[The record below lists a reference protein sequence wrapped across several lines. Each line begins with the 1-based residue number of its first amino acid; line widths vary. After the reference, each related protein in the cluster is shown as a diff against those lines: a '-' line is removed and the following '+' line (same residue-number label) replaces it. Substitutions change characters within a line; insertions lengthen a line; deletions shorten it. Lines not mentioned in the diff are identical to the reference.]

1 MADKT
6 INVRHV
12 QKHDTENNWS
22 SKNPVLLAGEMAFTT
37 DGTNAGKYKLGDGT
51 SKWSALSYA
60 KAKLEKSDVTTALGY
75 TPPTTNTTYSTGTAS
90 TSGLTKLYTSTGSAT
105 DGTMTQ
111 AAINTALSGKASSS
125 HTHTKSQI
133 TDFPTSLPANGG
145 NASTANKLTTARS
158 ISLGSGASGSVN
170 FDGSGNVT
178 LPVNSVSEAYL
189 SWGGKNFSGSYG
201 CIDAAMISELG
212 ANRLAFG
219 SGEGI
224 SVEYSRDSGSTWTDY
239 GLPAGSRSSIL
250 STGYNTY
257 IGKADSSNK
266 ATAAYMLRITLDTDK
281 IPVYTQLNKFAI
293 YLSTSGCNGCYCS
306 IDASL
311 EATPTKWVNFAN
323 KVDVS
328 GWSGWN
334 IINTKTITTY
344 GNSSSVQYGLIRFT
358 FGCTSGS
365 TNYTGLNISKIMG
378 FGGVGWGTPSNM
390 AANGHLYSY
399 DSYQNATFPGTVTA
413 KSFNGTATKATTAE
427 NVTGVEASANV
438 DRHVWFSDGGSE
450 TVRGYDDNFK
460 YNPTTKLLSTNISGN
475 ASTAS
480 KLGTGTTGSS
490 TQPVYFTGG
499 KPTACSY
506 TLGKSVPSNAVF
518 TDTNTWR
525 PLGTTADT
533 ACAGNDSR
541 LSDARPA
548 SDVSAWAKASSKPS
562 YSKGEVGLGNVDNT
576 ADNAKSVKYA
586 TSAGSATS
594 STKITN
600 AGHIDSVDKLNN
612 SAMEANTF
620 KYATIAS
627 LSGLDGWD
635 NNDGIVLSASWS
647 SNANYGHQIL
657 LDDSGYDIAHRY
669 RNNGTWSPWKRL
681 IDTNNYTSYCAPL
694 SHTHSK
700 SQITDFPTSLPASD
714 VYSWAKASSKPSY
727 TKSEIG
733 LGNVD
738 NTADANKSVKYATSA
753 GSASSATTATKLS
766 TSAGSS
772 TQPIYF
778 SNGTPTACSYT
789 LGKSVP
795 SNAVFTDTTYT
806 VATTS
811 KDGLMSSADKTV
823 LNSVVSRMKR
833 NVFVIT
839 DSYGVYKSNSDA
851 SGDPMVFPS
860 YFTKVFNFMG
870 FVAHHGGNFNAGA
883 SNSADFAAIYKN
895 EAKPKITADLTDL
908 IIVGGFNDREAEP
921 SAIHAGIKRLYDA
934 VIKDYPNCKISIGHF
949 GWSSTP
955 DSKVRDSMLT
965 HSLVA
970 YRACT
975 TDGCAYMPNSE
986 YTMHN
991 YSLFTTDNV
1000 HPNTNGK
1007 AEIVKQIFEYLCTG
1021 TCDVHYPYRLITIPA
1036 TGNIT
1041 TAYQVGFKLD
1051 NNIVTMYLP
1060 NTSLTFKKY
1069 PPMGAN
1075 ALSQFMCIAS
1085 IGSRD
1090 TCGYAM
1096 GMYDDKYHVQKS
1108 LPIKGYFT
1116 CSDGTFRP
1124 LDPCDFYLQ
1133 GGFIM
1138 CRANILASPTSAY
1151 LPDFY
1156 ATGFQIRGCVI
1167 QLTCD
1172 QC

>member
-12 QKHDTENNWS
+12 QKHDTESNWT

-60 KAKLEKSDVTTALGY
+60 KAKLEKTDVTTALGY

-90 TSGLTKLYTSTGSAT
+90 TSGLTKLYTSAGSAT

-111 AAINTALSGKASSS
+111 AAINTALSGKAPNS

-178 LPVNSVSEAYL
+178 LPVDSVSEAYL

-239 GLPAGSRSSIL
+239 DLSVGQRSSIL
-250 STGYNTY
+250 STGYNAY
-257 IGKADSSNK
+257 IGKANSSNK

-281 IPVYTQLNKFAI
+281 IPVYTVLNKFAI
-293 YLSTSGCNGCYCS
+293 YLSTNGCNGCYCS

-334 IINTKTITTY
+334 IINTRNITTY

-365 TNYTGLNISKIMG
+365 TNYTGLSISKIMG
-378 FGGVGWGTPSNM
+378 FGGVGWSTPSNM

-399 DSYQNATFPGTVTA
+399 DTYQNVVFPGTVKA
-413 KSFNGTATKATTAE
+413 KSFNGTATTATTAE
-427 NVTGVEASANV
+427 NVTGVNATANV
-438 DRHVWFSDGGSE
+438 DRHVWFSDGSSE
-450 TVRGYDDNFK
+450 TTRGYDDNFK

-490 TQPVYFTGG
+490 TQPVYFSNGV
-499 KPTACSY
+499 PTACSY

-541 LSDARPA
+541 LSNARPA

-562 YSKGEVGLGNVDNT
+562 YS
-576 ADNAKSVKYA
+576 
-586 TSAGSATS
+586 
-594 STKITN
+594 
-600 AGHIDSVDKLNN
+600 
-612 SAMEANTF
+612 
-620 KYATIAS
+620 
-627 LSGLDGWD
+627 
-635 NNDGIVLSASWS
+635 
-647 SNANYGHQIL
+647 
-657 LDDSGYDIAHRY
+657 
-669 RNNGTWSPWKRL
+669 
-681 IDTNNYTSYCAPL
+681 
-694 SHTHSK
+694 
-700 SQITDFPTSLPASD
+700 
-714 VYSWAKASSKPSY
+714 
-727 TKSEIG
+727 KSEIG

-806 VATTS
+806 VASTS
-811 KDGLMSSADKTV
+811 KDGLMSSTDKTT

-895 EAKPKITADLTDL
+895 EAKPKITAELTDL

-1041 TAYQVGFKLD
+1041 TTYKVGFKLD

-1060 NTSLTFKKY
+1060 NTSLTFKNY

-1096 GMYDDKYHVQKS
+1096 GMYDDSYHVQKS

-1156 ATGFQIRGCVI
+1156 PTGFQIRGCVI

>member
-12 QKHDTENNWS
+12 QKHDTENNWT

-60 KAKLEKSDVTTALGY
+60 KAKLEKSDVTGALGY

-90 TSGLTKLYTSTGSAT
+90 TSGLTKLYTSTGNAT

-111 AAINTALSGKASSS
+111 AAINAALSGKAPSI

-189 SWGGKNFSGSYG
+189 SWGGKNFAGSYG
-201 CIDAAMISELG
+201 CIDAAMIPELG

-219 SGEGI
+219 SGDGI
-224 SVEYSRDSGSTWTDY
+224 TIEYSRDSGATWTSCNLSSTNR
-239 GLPAGSRSSIL
+239 GLML
-250 STGYNTY
+250 STGYSVS
-257 IGKADSSNK
+257 IGMANSTNK
-266 ATAAYMLRITLDTDK
+266 ATAAYMLRVTLDTDK
-281 IPVYTQLNKFAI
+281 IPVYTVLNKFAI
-293 YLSTSGCNGCYCS
+293 YVSTNGSNGCYCS

-311 EATPTKWVNFAN
+311 ESTPTTWVNFAS
-323 KVDVS
+323 KVNIS

-334 IINTKTITTY
+334 IINTNDITTY
-344 GNSSSVQYGLIRFT
+344 GNSKATQYGLIRFT

-365 TNYTGLNISKIMG
+365 TTYNGLEINRIMG
-378 FGGVGWGTPSNM
+378 FGGVGWKTPSNM
-390 AANGHLYSY
+390 AKNGHLYSY
-399 DSYQNATFPGTVTA
+399 DGVGNVTFPAKVTA
-413 KSFNGTATKATTAE
+413 NAFIGQ
-427 NVTGVEASANV
+427 
-438 DRHVWFSDGGSE
+438 
-450 TVRGYDDNFK
+450 
-460 YNPTTKLLSTNISGN
+460 LSGN
-475 ASTAS
+475 ANTATALTS
-480 KLGTGTTGSS
+480 SAGSA
-490 TQPVYFTGG
+490 TQPVYFSDG
-499 KPTACSY
+499 KPVATTY

-541 LSDARPA
+541 LSNARPA
-548 SDVSAWAKASSKPS
+548 SDVSAWAKASTKPS
-562 YSKGEVGLGNVDNT
+562 YS
-576 ADNAKSVKYA
+576 
-586 TSAGSATS
+586 
-594 STKITN
+594 
-600 AGHIDSVDKLNN
+600 
-612 SAMEANTF
+612 
-620 KYATIAS
+620 
-627 LSGLDGWD
+627 
-635 NNDGIVLSASWS
+635 
-647 SNANYGHQIL
+647 
-657 LDDSGYDIAHRY
+657 
-669 RNNGTWSPWKRL
+669 
-681 IDTNNYTSYCAPL
+681 
-694 SHTHSK
+694 
-700 SQITDFPTSLPASD
+700 
-714 VYSWAKASSKPSY
+714 
-727 TKSEIG
+727 KSEIG

-811 KDGLMSSADKTV
+811 KDGLMSSTDKTT

-839 DSYGVYKSNSDA
+839 DSYGVYKSNSDP

-1041 TAYQVGFKLD
+1041 TTYQVGFKLD
-1051 NNIVTMYLP
+1051 NNIVTMFLP
-1060 NTSLTFKKY
+1060 NTSLAFKNY
-1069 PPMGAN
+1069 PSMGAN

>member
-12 QKHDTENNWS
+12 QKHDTENNWT

-60 KAKLEKSDVTTALGY
+60 KAKLEKSDVTGALGY

-90 TSGLTKLYTSTGSAT
+90 TSGLTKLYTSTGNAT

-111 AAINTALSGKASSS
+111 AAINTALSGKAPNS

-219 SGEGI
+219 IGEGI
-224 SVEYSRDSGSTWTDY
+224 SIEYSRDGGSTWTDY
-239 GLPAGSRSSIL
+239 GLPADTRSSIL
-250 STGYNTY
+250 STGYGVY

-266 ATAAYMLRITLDTDK
+266 ATATYMLRITLDTDK
-281 IPVYTQLNKFAI
+281 IQVYTQLNKFAI

-334 IINTKTITTY
+334 IINTETITTY
-344 GNSSSVQYGLIRFT
+344 GNSPSVQYGLIRFT

-365 TNYTGLNISKIMG
+365 TKYTGLNISKIMG

-399 DSYQNATFPGTVTA
+399 DSYQNAVFPGTIKA
-413 KSFNGTATKATTAE
+413 KRFNGTATTATTAE

-480 KLGTGTTGSS
+480 KLSTSTAGSS
-490 TQPVYFTGG
+490 TQPVYFSGG
-499 KPTACSY
+499 
-506 TLGKSVPSNAVF
+506 V
-518 TDTNTWR
+518 
-525 PLGTTADT
+525 
-533 ACAGNDSR
+533 
-541 LSDARPA
+541 
-548 SDVSAWAKASSKPS
+548 
-562 YSKGEVGLGNVDNT
+562 
-576 ADNAKSVKYA
+576 
-586 TSAGSATS
+586 
-594 STKITN
+594 
-600 AGHIDSVDKLNN
+600 
-612 SAMEANTF
+612 
-620 KYATIAS
+620 
-627 LSGLDGWD
+627 
-635 NNDGIVLSASWS
+635 
-647 SNANYGHQIL
+647 
-657 LDDSGYDIAHRY
+657 
-669 RNNGTWSPWKRL
+669 
-681 IDTNNYTSYCAPL
+681 
-694 SHTHSK
+694 
-700 SQITDFPTSLPASD
+700 
-714 VYSWAKASSKPSY
+714 
-727 TKSEIG
+727 
-733 LGNVD
+733 
-738 NTADANKSVKYATSA
+738 
-753 GSASSATTATKLS
+753 
-766 TSAGSS
+766 
-772 TQPIYF
+772 
-778 SNGTPTACSYT
+778 PTACSYT

-806 VATTS
+806 VASTS
-811 KDGLMSSADKTV
+811 KDGLMSSTDKTT
-823 LNSVVSRMKR
+823 LNSVVSRVKR

-895 EAKPKITADLTDL
+895 EAKPKITAELTDL

-965 HSLVA
+965 YSLVA

-1021 TCDVHYPYRLITIPA
+1021 TCDVHYPYRLITLPA

-1041 TAYQVGFKLD
+1041 TTYQVGFKLD

>member
-12 QKHDTENNWS
+12 QKHDTENNWT

-60 KAKLEKSDVTTALGY
+60 KAKLEKSDVTGALGY

-239 GLPAGSRSSIL
+239 GLSADVRTCLLSI
-250 STGYNTY
+250 GYNTY

-378 FGGVGWGTPSNM
+378 FGGVGWTTPSNM
-390 AANGHLYSY
+390 ASNGHLYSY
-399 DSYQNATFPGTVTA
+399 DRYQNAAFPGIVKA
-413 KSFNGTATKATTAE
+413 KSFNGTATSATTAE

-480 KLGTGTTGSS
+480 KLGTGTTGSA
-490 TQPVYFTGG
+490 TQPVYFSNG
-499 KPTACSY
+499 KPVATTY
-506 TLGKSVPSNAVF
+506 TLGKSVPSNAAF

-548 SDVSAWAKASSKPS
+548 SDVSAWAKASTKPS
-562 YSKGEVGLGNVDNT
+562 YS
-576 ADNAKSVKYA
+576 
-586 TSAGSATS
+586 
-594 STKITN
+594 
-600 AGHIDSVDKLNN
+600 
-612 SAMEANTF
+612 
-620 KYATIAS
+620 
-627 LSGLDGWD
+627 
-635 NNDGIVLSASWS
+635 
-647 SNANYGHQIL
+647 
-657 LDDSGYDIAHRY
+657 
-669 RNNGTWSPWKRL
+669 
-681 IDTNNYTSYCAPL
+681 
-694 SHTHSK
+694 
-700 SQITDFPTSLPASD
+700 
-714 VYSWAKASSKPSY
+714 
-727 TKSEIG
+727 KSEIG

-766 TSAGSS
+766 TSAGSA
-772 TQPIYF
+772 TQPVYF
-778 SNGTPTACSYT
+778 SGGKPTACSYT

-806 VATTS
+806 VASTS
-811 KDGLMSSADKTV
+811 KDGLMSSADKTA
-823 LNSVVSRMKR
+823 LTSVVSRVKR

-955 DSKVRDSMLT
+955 DSEVRDSMLT

-975 TDGCAYMPNSE
+975 TYGCAYMPNSE

>member
-518 TDTNTWR
+518 TDT
-525 PLGTTADT
+525 
-533 ACAGNDSR
+533 
-541 LSDARPA
+541 
-548 SDVSAWAKASSKPS
+548 
-562 YSKGEVGLGNVDNT
+562 
-576 ADNAKSVKYA
+576 
-586 TSAGSATS
+586 
-594 STKITN
+594 
-600 AGHIDSVDKLNN
+600 
-612 SAMEANTF
+612 
-620 KYATIAS
+620 
-627 LSGLDGWD
+627 
-635 NNDGIVLSASWS
+635 
-647 SNANYGHQIL
+647 
-657 LDDSGYDIAHRY
+657 
-669 RNNGTWSPWKRL
+669 
-681 IDTNNYTSYCAPL
+681 
-694 SHTHSK
+694 
-700 SQITDFPTSLPASD
+700 
-714 VYSWAKASSKPSY
+714 
-727 TKSEIG
+727 
-733 LGNVD
+733 
-738 NTADANKSVKYATSA
+738 
-753 GSASSATTATKLS
+753 
-766 TSAGSS
+766 
-772 TQPIYF
+772 
-778 SNGTPTACSYT
+778 
-789 LGKSVP
+789 
-795 SNAVFTDTTYT
+795 TYT
-806 VATTS
+806 VASTS
-811 KDGLMSSADKTV
+811 KDGLMSASDKTV

-883 SNSADFAAIYKN
+883 SNPADFAAIYKN

-955 DSKVRDSMLT
+955 DSEVRDSMLT

>member
-250 STGYNTY
+250 STGYNVY

-266 ATAAYMLRITLDTDK
+266 ATATYMLRITLDTDK
-281 IPVYTQLNKFAI
+281 IQVYTQLNKFAI
-293 YLSTSGCNGCYCS
+293 YLSTNGCNGCYCS

-378 FGGVGWGTPSNM
+378 FGGVGWTTPSNM
-390 AANGHLYSY
+390 ASNGHLYSY
-399 DSYQNATFPGTVTA
+399 DRYQNAAFPGTVKA
-413 KSFNGTATKATTAE
+413 KSFNGTATSATTAE

-480 KLGTGTTGSS
+480 KLGTGTTGSA
-490 TQPVYFTGG
+490 TQPVYFSNG
-499 KPTACSY
+499 KPVATTY
-506 TLGKSVPSNAVF
+506 TLGKSVPSNAAF

-541 LSDARPA
+541 LSNAR
-548 SDVSAWAKASSKPS
+548 
-562 YSKGEVGLGNVDNT
+562 
-576 ADNAKSVKYA
+576 
-586 TSAGSATS
+586 
-594 STKITN
+594 
-600 AGHIDSVDKLNN
+600 
-612 SAMEANTF
+612 
-620 KYATIAS
+620 
-627 LSGLDGWD
+627 
-635 NNDGIVLSASWS
+635 
-647 SNANYGHQIL
+647 
-657 LDDSGYDIAHRY
+657 
-669 RNNGTWSPWKRL
+669 
-681 IDTNNYTSYCAPL
+681 
-694 SHTHSK
+694 
-700 SQITDFPTSLPASD
+700 PASD

-727 TKSEIG
+727 TKSEVG

-738 NTADANKSVKYATSA
+738 NTADSQKSVKYATSA
-753 GSASSATTATKLS
+753 GSANSVTWENVSGKPSTFTPSSHTHSYAGSSSAGGSATSAVKLDS
-766 TSAGSS
+766 SAGSV

-778 SNGTPTACSYT
+778 SGGKPTACSYT

-806 VATTS
+806 VASTS
-811 KDGLMSSADKTV
+811 KDGLMSSADKTA
-823 LNSVVSRMKR
+823 LTSVVSRVKR

-955 DSKVRDSMLT
+955 DSEVRDSMLT

>member
-12 QKHDTENNWS
+12 QKHDTENNWT

-60 KAKLEKSDVTTALGY
+60 KAKLEKSDVTGALGY

-111 AAINTALSGKASSS
+111 AAISTALSGKAPSS

-201 CIDAAMISELG
+201 CIDAAMIPELG

-239 GLPAGSRSSIL
+239 GLSADVRTCLLSI
-250 STGYNTY
+250 GYNTY

-328 GWSGWN
+328 GWPGWN

-399 DSYQNATFPGTVTA
+399 DKYQNVTFPATVNA
-413 KSFNGTATKATTAE
+413 PYFNGQAKGIRDYNDTSRTIQIGFSGAGLTTDTLNYIAGYSDNGTHIKDVSKDVLKSWLAINNVNNTADADKNVKTATALTT
-427 NVTGVEASANV
+427 SA
-438 DRHVWFSDGGSE
+438 GG
-450 TVRGYDDNFK
+450 
-460 YNPTTKLLSTNISGN
+460 
-475 ASTAS
+475 A
-480 KLGTGTTGSS
+480 
-490 TQPVYFTGG
+490 TQPVYFSNG
-499 KPTACSY
+499 KPVATTY

-541 LSDARPA
+541 LSNAR
-548 SDVSAWAKASSKPS
+548 
-562 YSKGEVGLGNVDNT
+562 
-576 ADNAKSVKYA
+576 
-586 TSAGSATS
+586 
-594 STKITN
+594 
-600 AGHIDSVDKLNN
+600 
-612 SAMEANTF
+612 
-620 KYATIAS
+620 
-627 LSGLDGWD
+627 
-635 NNDGIVLSASWS
+635 
-647 SNANYGHQIL
+647 
-657 LDDSGYDIAHRY
+657 
-669 RNNGTWSPWKRL
+669 
-681 IDTNNYTSYCAPL
+681 
-694 SHTHSK
+694 
-700 SQITDFPTSLPASD
+700 PASD

-727 TKSEIG
+727 TKSEVG

-738 NTADANKSVKYATSA
+738 NTADSQKSVKYATSA
-753 GSASSATTATKLS
+753 GSANSVTWENVSGKPSTFTPSSHTHSYAGSSSAGGSATSAVKLDS
-766 TSAGSS
+766 SAGSV

-778 SNGTPTACSYT
+778 SGGKPTACSYT

-806 VATTS
+806 VASTS
-811 KDGLMSSADKTV
+811 KDGLMSSADKTA
-823 LNSVVSRMKR
+823 LTSVVSRVKR

-1007 AEIVKQIFEYLCTG
+1007 SEIVKQIFEYLCTG

>member
-60 KAKLEKSDVTTALGY
+60 KAKLEKSDVTTALEY

-490 TQPVYFTGG
+490 TQPVYFSGG
-499 KPTACSY
+499 K
-506 TLGKSVPSNAVF
+506 
-518 TDTNTWR
+518 
-525 PLGTTADT
+525 
-533 ACAGNDSR
+533 
-541 LSDARPA
+541 
-548 SDVSAWAKASSKPS
+548 
-562 YSKGEVGLGNVDNT
+562 
-576 ADNAKSVKYA
+576 
-586 TSAGSATS
+586 
-594 STKITN
+594 
-600 AGHIDSVDKLNN
+600 
-612 SAMEANTF
+612 
-620 KYATIAS
+620 
-627 LSGLDGWD
+627 
-635 NNDGIVLSASWS
+635 
-647 SNANYGHQIL
+647 
-657 LDDSGYDIAHRY
+657 
-669 RNNGTWSPWKRL
+669 
-681 IDTNNYTSYCAPL
+681 
-694 SHTHSK
+694 
-700 SQITDFPTSLPASD
+700 
-714 VYSWAKASSKPSY
+714 
-727 TKSEIG
+727 
-733 LGNVD
+733 
-738 NTADANKSVKYATSA
+738 
-753 GSASSATTATKLS
+753 
-766 TSAGSS
+766 
-772 TQPIYF
+772 
-778 SNGTPTACSYT
+778 PTACSYT

-806 VATTS
+806 VASTS
-811 KDGLMSSADKTV
+811 KDGLMSASDKTV

-883 SNSADFAAIYKN
+883 SNPADFAAIYKN

-955 DSKVRDSMLT
+955 DSEVRDSMLT

>member
-12 QKHDTENNWS
+12 QKHDTENNWT

-60 KAKLEKSDVTTALGY
+60 KAKLEKSDVTGALGY

-224 SVEYSRDSGSTWTDY
+224 SVEYSRDGGSTWTDY

-250 STGYNTY
+250 STGYNVY

-266 ATAAYMLRITLDTDK
+266 ATATYMLRITLDTDK
-281 IPVYTQLNKFAI
+281 IQVYTQLNKFAI
-293 YLSTSGCNGCYCS
+293 YLSTNGCNGCYCS

-334 IINTKTITTY
+334 IINTQTITTY
-344 GNSSSVQYGLIRFT
+344 GNSPSVQYGLIRFT

-365 TNYTGLNISKIMG
+365 TKYTGLSISKIMG

-490 TQPVYFTGG
+490 TQPVYFSNG
-499 KPTACSY
+499 KPVATTY

-541 LSDARPA
+541 LSNAR
-548 SDVSAWAKASSKPS
+548 
-562 YSKGEVGLGNVDNT
+562 
-576 ADNAKSVKYA
+576 
-586 TSAGSATS
+586 
-594 STKITN
+594 
-600 AGHIDSVDKLNN
+600 
-612 SAMEANTF
+612 
-620 KYATIAS
+620 
-627 LSGLDGWD
+627 
-635 NNDGIVLSASWS
+635 
-647 SNANYGHQIL
+647 
-657 LDDSGYDIAHRY
+657 
-669 RNNGTWSPWKRL
+669 
-681 IDTNNYTSYCAPL
+681 
-694 SHTHSK
+694 
-700 SQITDFPTSLPASD
+700 PASD

-727 TKSEIG
+727 TKSEVG

-738 NTADANKSVKYATSA
+738 NTADSQKSVKYATSA
-753 GSASSATTATKLS
+753 GSANSVTWENVSGKPSTFTPSSHTHSYAGSSSAGGSATSAVKLDS
-766 TSAGSS
+766 SAGSV

-778 SNGTPTACSYT
+778 SGGKPTACSYT

-795 SNAVFTDTTYT
+795 SNAVFTDTTYI
-806 VATTS
+806 VASTS
-811 KDGLMSSADKTV
+811 KDGLMSSADKTA
-823 LNSVVSRMKR
+823 LTSVVSRVKR

-955 DSKVRDSMLT
+955 DSEVRDSMLT

>member
-111 AAINTALSGKASSS
+111 AAIDTALSGKAPSS
-125 HTHTKSQI
+125 HTHKKSQI

-201 CIDAAMISELG
+201 CIDAAMIPELG

-219 SGEGI
+219 ISEGI
-224 SVEYSRDSGSTWTDY
+224 SVEYSRDGGSTWTDY

-250 STGYNTY
+250 STGYNVY

-266 ATAAYMLRITLDTDK
+266 ATATYMLRITLDTDK
-281 IPVYTQLNKFAI
+281 IQVYTQLNKFAI
-293 YLSTSGCNGCYCS
+293 YLSTNGCNGCYCS

-334 IINTKTITTY
+334 IINTQTITTY
-344 GNSSSVQYGLIRFT
+344 GNSPSVQYGLIRFT

-365 TNYTGLNISKIMG
+365 TKYTGLSISKIMG

-480 KLGTGTTGSS
+480 KLSTGTTGSS
-490 TQPVYFTGG
+490 TQPVYFSNG
-499 KPTACSY
+499 KPVATTY
-506 TLGKSVPSNAVF
+506 TLGKSVPSNAAF

-541 LSDARPA
+541 LSDAR
-548 SDVSAWAKASSKPS
+548 
-562 YSKGEVGLGNVDNT
+562 
-576 ADNAKSVKYA
+576 
-586 TSAGSATS
+586 
-594 STKITN
+594 
-600 AGHIDSVDKLNN
+600 
-612 SAMEANTF
+612 
-620 KYATIAS
+620 
-627 LSGLDGWD
+627 
-635 NNDGIVLSASWS
+635 
-647 SNANYGHQIL
+647 
-657 LDDSGYDIAHRY
+657 
-669 RNNGTWSPWKRL
+669 
-681 IDTNNYTSYCAPL
+681 
-694 SHTHSK
+694 
-700 SQITDFPTSLPASD
+700 PASD

-895 EAKPKITADLTDL
+895 EAKPKITAELTDL

>member
-12 QKHDTENNWS
+12 QKHDTENNWT

-60 KAKLEKSDVTTALGY
+60 KAKLEKSDVTGALGY

-293 YLSTSGCNGCYCS
+293 YLNTSGCNGCYCS

-334 IINTKTITTY
+334 IINTETITTY

-399 DSYQNATFPGTVTA
+399 DRYQNVTFPATVNA
-413 KSFNGTATKATTAE
+413 PYFNGQAKGIRDYNDTSRTIQIGFSGAGLTTDTLNYIAGYSDNGTHIKDVSKDVLKSWLAINNVNNTADADKNVKTATALTT
-427 NVTGVEASANV
+427 SA
-438 DRHVWFSDGGSE
+438 GG
-450 TVRGYDDNFK
+450 
-460 YNPTTKLLSTNISGN
+460 
-475 ASTAS
+475 A
-480 KLGTGTTGSS
+480 
-490 TQPVYFTGG
+490 TQPVYFSNG
-499 KPTACSY
+499 KPVATTY

-541 LSDARPA
+541 LSNARPA
-548 SDVSAWAKASSKPS
+548 SDVSAWAKASTKPS
-562 YSKGEVGLGNVDNT
+562 YS
-576 ADNAKSVKYA
+576 
-586 TSAGSATS
+586 
-594 STKITN
+594 
-600 AGHIDSVDKLNN
+600 
-612 SAMEANTF
+612 
-620 KYATIAS
+620 
-627 LSGLDGWD
+627 
-635 NNDGIVLSASWS
+635 
-647 SNANYGHQIL
+647 
-657 LDDSGYDIAHRY
+657 
-669 RNNGTWSPWKRL
+669 
-681 IDTNNYTSYCAPL
+681 
-694 SHTHSK
+694 
-700 SQITDFPTSLPASD
+700 
-714 VYSWAKASSKPSY
+714 
-727 TKSEIG
+727 KSEIG

-766 TSAGSS
+766 TSAGSA
-772 TQPIYF
+772 TQPVYF
-778 SNGTPTACSYT
+778 SGGKPTACSYT

-806 VATTS
+806 VASTS
-811 KDGLMSSADKTV
+811 KDGLMSASDKTV

-839 DSYGVYKSNSDA
+839 DSYGVYKSNSDV

-1036 TGNIT
+1036 NGNIT

-1096 GMYDDKYHVQKS
+1096 GMYDDIYHVQKS

>member
-12 QKHDTENNWS
+12 QKHDTENNWT

-111 AAINTALSGKASSS
+111 AAINTALSGKAPSS

-133 TDFPTSLPANGG
+133 TDFPTALPANGG

-239 GLPAGSRSSIL
+239 GLSADVRTCLLSI
-250 STGYNTY
+250 GYNTY
-257 IGKADSSNK
+257 IGKADSSTK

-281 IPVYTQLNKFAI
+281 IPVYTVLNKFAI

-334 IINTKTITTY
+334 IINTRNITTY

-399 DSYQNATFPGTVTA
+399 DRYQNATFPGTIKA
-413 KSFNGTATKATTAE
+413 KSFNGTATTATTAE

-438 DRHVWFSDGGSE
+438 DRHVWFSDGSSE
-450 TVRGYDDNFK
+450 TTRGYDDNFK
-460 YNPTTKLLSTNISGN
+460 YNPITKLLSTNISGN

-480 KLGTGTTGSS
+480 KLGTSTAGSS
-490 TQPVYFTGG
+490 TQPVYFSNGV
-499 KPTACSY
+499 PTACSY

-541 LSDARPA
+541 LSNARPA
-548 SDVSAWAKASSKPS
+548 SDVSA
-562 YSKGEVGLGNVDNT
+562 
-576 ADNAKSVKYA
+576 
-586 TSAGSATS
+586 
-594 STKITN
+594 
-600 AGHIDSVDKLNN
+600 
-612 SAMEANTF
+612 
-620 KYATIAS
+620 
-627 LSGLDGWD
+627 
-635 NNDGIVLSASWS
+635 
-647 SNANYGHQIL
+647 
-657 LDDSGYDIAHRY
+657 
-669 RNNGTWSPWKRL
+669 
-681 IDTNNYTSYCAPL
+681 
-694 SHTHSK
+694 
-700 SQITDFPTSLPASD
+700 
-714 VYSWAKASSKPSY
+714 WAKASSKPSY

-806 VATTS
+806 VASTS
-811 KDGLMSSADKTV
+811 KDGLMSSTDKTT

-895 EAKPKITADLTDL
+895 EAKPKITAELTDL

-1021 TCDVHYPYRLITIPA
+1021 TCDVHYPYRLITLPA
-1036 TGNIT
+1036 TGNIAT
-1041 TAYQVGFKLD
+1041 TYQVGFKLD

-1156 ATGFQIRGCVI
+1156 PTGFQIRGCVI

-1172 QC
+1172 EC